1 MRKKNNTKRKEDILK
16 LRSQGKT
23 YSEIQ
28 EELGCS
34 KSTISYHCGEN
45 KTEKER
51 VKKRNKT
58 NGHKLSR
65 KVSAFKS
72 RITRNTFRGKIKTF
86 KKRKRDRRT
95 HAYVNNIS
103 ENFTVKDVLEKFG
116 DNPVCYLT
124 GTPINLNE
132 PETYQFDHII
142 PTSKGG
148 TNDLSNLGICTR
160 SANYA
165 KNDLSIKEFH
175 ELCEQVLK
183 WKKYIKTINSLDM

>member
-1 MRKKNNTKRKEDILK
+1 MRKQNNTRRKEAILR
-16 LRSQGKT
+16 LRSEGRT
-23 YSEIQ
+23 YSEIE

-45 KTEKER
+45 KTEKTR
-51 VKKRNKT
+51 VKNRNKS
-58 NGHKLSR
+58 NEHKLSR

-86 KKRKRDRRT
+86 KKRNKNRRT

-103 ENFTVKDVLEKFG
+103 KNFTVKDVLEKFG
-116 DNPVCYLT
+116 DAPVCYLT
-124 GTPINLNE
+124 GVPLNLND
-132 PETYQFDHII
+132 PESYQFDHIV

-165 KNDLSIKEFH
+165 KNDLSVEDLYD
-175 ELCEQVLK
+175 LCEQILK
-183 WKKYIKTINSLDM
+183 WKDSSNKK

>member
-1 MRKKNNTKRKEDILK
+1 MRKTNNTKRKEDILK

-51 VKKRNKT
+51 VKKRNQT
-58 NGHKLSR
+58 NQHKLSK

-72 RITRNTFRGKIKTF
+72 RVTRNTFRGKIKTF
-86 KKRKRDRRT
+86 KKRKRYSAT

-124 GTPINLNE
+124 GTPINLN
-132 PETYQFDHII
+132 FFCRIHIFFYEFLKLI
-142 PTSKGG
+142 IIIYKK
-148 TNDLSNLGICTR
+148 NK
-160 SANYA
+160 NY
-165 KNDLSIKEFH
+165 LYLFI
-175 ELCEQVLK
+175 
-183 WKKYIKTINSLDM
+183 